1 MSFPTE
7 HHMSG
12 KDGAQ
17 LRIWDLR
24 ALAEEAGVA
33 LAAVPF
39 AARVLL
45 ESLLRAG
52 EHASAVAAVRQ
63 LAAGKPVDTE
73 IGFMPARLIMQDYTG
88 IPSLVDL
95 AAMRDQLADQG
106 LDPQAINPVLPTL
119 VVVDHSV
126 LIDKSGS
133 ADAQQW
139 NEAQEMRRNSERY
152 TFLRWAE
159 TAFDNVQ
166 IVPPGQGIVHQINLE
181 RVTRVVMQTT
191 VDGVPALIP
200 DTVIGTDSHTTM
212 VNGLGV
218 LGWGVGGLE
227 AEAIMLGLPVRTRF
241 PALVGIRLSGQRRP
255 GVGAT
260 DLALA
265 LTAFLREAGV
275 VGALLEFCGP
285 GVELLHAADRCT
297 IANMAPEYGA
307 MGAFFPVDAETLRYL
322 RQTGRT
328 SLECARVEAYC
339 ERQGLLRT
347 ADAPQPCFGRLLN
360 FDLGSVG
367 MTLAGPSQPH
377 QHLPLSDLRA
387 SFARRFDGRSPVAPV
402 AGMSDGDIA
411 IAAITSCTSTSN
423 PHAMLAAGLLAKRAV
438 ALGLRVRP
446 GIKTSLAPG
455 STAVTTYLQAAG
467 LLAPL
472 QELGFHI
479 VGYGCT
485 TCNGGGGEL
494 LPAARAAADAGV
506 LLASV
511 LSGNRNY
518 EGRVHPAIRANYLAS
533 PALVVA
539 LALAGTVNID
549 LTREALGESAE
560 GKPVFLADLL
570 AGDAEL
576 DALAAQCLRPDVF
589 LAQPEASPAWRALP
603 LSPSACYSWQEQSTY
618 IQRPPYFEE
627 AERRV
632 NWPLRGARALL
643 ALGDDIST
651 DHISPVGAIGTA
663 SLAGGY
669 LRERGVA
676 PENLNTYG
684 SRRSNHKVM
693 ARGAFANERLV
704 NLLAPGADGGIT
716 RHQPD
721 GDEMTVHAAAE
732 RYRNEGSMMIV
743 LAGERYGVGSSRDW
757 AARGPWCLGVS
768 AVLAQ
773 SYERIH
779 RSNLIAMGIAPFE
792 LAQGWQAAGLDGSET
807 FDIELDDAQ
816 PASVGLTVRIR
827 ASHPARP
834 PLHLQAVL
842 RIDSEAE
849 LTIFEHGGML
859 PYLLTRF
866 RGAAV
871 AAAA

>member
-1 MSFPTE
+1 MSALFD
-7 HHMSG
+7 SG
-12 KDGAQ
+12 GQQ
-17 LRIWDLR
+17 LRIWNLR
-24 ALAEEAGVA
+24 ALADDAGVA
-33 LAAVPF
+33 LDAVPY

-45 ESLLRAG
+45 EALLRGG
-52 EHASAVAAVRQ
+52 EYASALAAVRQ
-63 LAAGKPVDTE
+63 LAAGTRVDTE

-95 AAMRDQLADQG
+95 AAMRDQLAAQG
-106 LDPQAINPVLPTL
+106 ADPQAVNPVLPTL

-191 VDGVPALIP
+191 VDGMPALIP

-241 PALVGIRLSGQRRP
+241 PALVGVRLHGQRRP

-265 LTAFLREAGV
+265 LTAFLRDAGV

-285 GVELLHAADRCT
+285 GLDALHAADRCT

-322 RQTGRT
+322 RQTGR
-328 SLECARVEAYC
+328 SGADRARVKAYC

-347 ADAPQPCFGRLLN
+347 ADAPQPVFVRLLE
-360 FDLGSVG
+360 FDLGAVG

-377 QHLPLSDLRA
+377 QHLPLQDLRD
-387 SFARRFDGRSPVAPV
+387 SFARRFPDRARAPAAGR
-402 AGMSDGDIA
+402 MQDGDIA

-423 PHAMLAAGLLAKRAV
+423 PHAMLAAGVLAKRAV
-438 ALGLRVRP
+438 ALGLRVTP

-455 STAVTTYLQAAG
+455 STAVTAYLKAAG

-494 LPAARAAADAGV
+494 LPAAREAADAGV

-539 LALAGTVNID
+539 LALAGTVAID
-549 LTREALGESAE
+549 LTREPLAHTPE
-560 GKPVFLADLL
+560 GRPVMLDELL
-570 AGDAEL
+570 AGDEEL
-576 DALAAQCLRPDVF
+576 DALAAQFLRPDVF
-589 LAQPEASPAWRALP
+589 LAQPPASAAWRALP
-603 LSPSACYSWQEQSTY
+603 LNPSACYSWQPQSTY
-618 IQRPPYFEE
+618 IQRPPYFD
-627 AERRV
+627 AAQRRV

-651 DHISPVGAIGTA
+651 DHISPVGAIGVA
-663 SLAGGY
+663 SLSGGF
-669 LRERGVA
+669 LRERGVTS
-676 PENLNTYG
+676 ENLNTYG
-684 SRRSNHKVM
+684 SRRSNHHVM

-704 NLLAPGADGGIT
+704 NFLAPGADGGST

-721 GDEMTVHAAAE
+721 GAPMTVHAAAE
-732 RYRNEGSMMIV
+732 RYRAEGSMMVV

-792 LAQGWQAAGLDGSET
+792 LARGWKDSGLDGSES
-807 FDIELDDAQ
+807 FDLELDPAQ
-816 PASVGLTVRIR
+816 PATVGLAVRIR
-827 ASHPARP
+827 ASHASRAPVW
-834 PLHLQAVL
+834 LDAVL
-842 RIDSEAE
+842 RIDSQSE
-849 LTIFEHGGML
+849 LDIFGQGGML
-859 PYLLTRF
+859 PYLLARL
-866 RGAAV
+866 
-871 AAAA
+871 AAAAVPAAA

>member
-7 HHMSG
+7 HCMFDESG
-12 KDGAQ
+12 QQ
-17 LRIWDLR
+17 LRIWDLQ
-24 ALAEEAGVA
+24 ALALEAGVD
-33 LAAVPF
+33 LASVPF
-39 AARVLL
+39 AAKVLL
-45 ESLLRAG
+45 ESLLRSG
-52 EHASAVAAVRQ
+52 EHASAMASVRQ
-63 LAAGKPVDTE
+63 LAAGQPVDAE

-95 AAMRDQLADQG
+95 AAMRDQLDAQG
-106 LDPQAINPVLPTL
+106 ADPQTINPVLPTL
-119 VVVDHSV
+119 VVVDHSI
-126 LIDKSGS
+126 LIDKSGN
-133 ADAQQW
+133 ADARQW
-139 NEAQEMRRNSERY
+139 NEAQEMRRNGERY

-159 TAFDNVQ
+159 TAFENVQ

-181 RVTRVVMQTT
+181 RITRVVMPTT
-191 VDGVPALIP
+191 VEGARALIP

-241 PALVGIRLSGQRRP
+241 PALIGIRLHGQRRA

-285 GVELLHAADRCT
+285 GLDLLHAADRCT

-322 RQTGRT
+322 RQTGR
-328 SLECARVEAYC
+328 SNADCARVEAYC
-339 ERQGLLRT
+339 ERQGLLRN
-347 ADAPQPCFGRLLN
+347 ADAVQPCFGRVLQ
-360 FDLGSVG
+360 FDLGSVE

-377 QHLPLSDLRA
+377 QRLPLSDLRA
-387 SFARRFDGRSPVAPV
+387 SFSRRFKGRIPPAPV
-402 AGMSDGDIA
+402 MNMADGDIA

-423 PHAMLAAGLLAKRAV
+423 PHAMFAAGLLAQRAV
-438 ALGLRVRP
+438 ALGLCVRP

-455 STAVTTYLQAAG
+455 SKTVTSYLQSAG

-472 QELGFHI
+472 QELGFHV

-518 EGRVHPAIRANYLAS
+518 EGRVHHAIRANYLAS

-539 LALAGTVNID
+539 LALAGTVNVD
-549 LTREALGESAE
+549 LSREPLGHAA
-560 GKPVFLADLL
+560 GGRPVFLAELL
-570 AGDAEL
+570 ADDAEL
-576 DALAAQCLRPDVF
+576 DALAAQYLRPEVF
-589 LAQPEASPAWRALP
+589 LARPEASPAWRALP
-603 LSPSACYSWQEQSTY
+603 LSPSACYGWHEQSTY
-618 IQRPPYFEE
+618 IRRPPYFDDVQ
-627 AERRV
+627 RRV

-643 ALGDDIST
+643 AVGDDIST
-651 DHISPVGAIGTA
+651 DHISPVGAIGPS
-663 SLAGGY
+663 SLAGTY
-669 LRERGVA
+669 LRERGVT

-684 SRRSNHKVM
+684 SRRSNHEVM

-721 GDEMTVHAAAE
+721 GEQMSVHAAAE
-732 RYRNEGSMMIV
+732 RYRAEGSMMVV

-757 AARGPWCLGVS
+757 AARGPWCLGVG

-792 LAQGWQAAGLDGSET
+792 LAQGWQESGLDGSET
-807 FDIELDDAQ
+807 FDIELPDGEQ
-816 PASVGLTVRIR
+816 ASVALMVRIV
-827 ASHPARP
+827 ARHAQRTP
-834 PLHLQAVL
+834 VYLDAVL
-842 RIDSEAE
+842 RIDSKAE

-859 PYLLTRF
+859 PYLLKRM
-866 RGAAV
+866 R
-871 AAAA
+871 